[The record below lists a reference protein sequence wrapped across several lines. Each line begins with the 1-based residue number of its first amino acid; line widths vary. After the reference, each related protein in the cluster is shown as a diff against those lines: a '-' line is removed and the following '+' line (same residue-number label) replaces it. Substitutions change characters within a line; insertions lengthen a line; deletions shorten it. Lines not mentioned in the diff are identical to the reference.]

1 MALAALLK
9 RPLTY
14 CVVAGALP
22 DDLAPATQNSGALS
36 PHVPSAFR
44 SSNIRLT
51 AAYALVGSVE
61 WGYSVG
67 TFELQPGAFLAGKI
81 LITMWGSGDVS
92 KATSPHTGSRV
103 ASKAPADSGPSSRAR
118 SSPSRAHV

>member
-22 DDLAPATQNSGALS
+22 DDLAPATQNSGSLS

-51 AAYALVGSVE
+51 AAYALVGSVK

-67 TFELQPGAFLAGKI
+67 TFELQPGAF
-81 LITMWGSGDVS
+81 GSCSRTVRQKGEIWPVLGV
-92 KATSPHTGSRV
+92 GSI
-103 ASKAPADSGPSSRAR
+103 PD
-118 SSPSRAHV
+118 